1 MRTQEEP
8 TRDVHPPRFRT
19 LMKVSI
25 IIAVYNEARTVAT
38 LLDRVWV
45 QRLRGVTKEIIIIE
59 SNSTDGSR
67 EIIAEFIARHSAES
81 SPRIQVIHQ
90 SRPMGKGHA
99 IRQGFA
105 AATGEILL
113 IQDADLEY
121 DVADYP
127 RLLAPIIDGRAAFV
141 LGSRHMGPNGWKIRQ
156 CAQNGLTTAF
166 MNFGGILFHA
176 FFNAVFSTRLTDP
189 TSMYKVFRSDCL
201 NGLNFT
207 SDRFDFDFELLGKLI
222 RTGFRPLEVPVSYK
236 SRGFG
241 EGKKIRIF
249 RDPPTWVFAILKS
262 RFGALGA
269 AERRSLQRVAHRNAC
284 PDSIGGVTSTTRN
297 EHPARSADS
306 NRGTRSALQR

>member
-1 MRTQEEP
+1 MQ
-8 TRDVHPPRFRT
+8 
-19 LMKVSI
+19 VSI

-38 LLDRVWV
+38 LLDRVWA
-45 QRLRGVTKEIIIIE
+45 QRLPGVTKEIIIVE

-67 EIIAEFIARHSAES
+67 EIIAEFIARHSTES

-127 RLLAPIIDGRAAFV
+127 HLLAPIIDGRAALV
-141 LGSRHMGPNGWKIRQ
+141 LGSRHMGQNGWKIRQ

-236 SRGFG
+236 SRGFA
-241 EGKKIRIF
+241 EGKKIRIL

-262 RFGALGA
+262 RFGTLGA
-269 AERRSLQRVAHRNAC
+269 AKRRSLQHAAHRNAC
-284 PDSIGGVTSTTRN
+284 PDSIGSVTATTKKG
-297 EHPARSADS
+297 HPARSADS